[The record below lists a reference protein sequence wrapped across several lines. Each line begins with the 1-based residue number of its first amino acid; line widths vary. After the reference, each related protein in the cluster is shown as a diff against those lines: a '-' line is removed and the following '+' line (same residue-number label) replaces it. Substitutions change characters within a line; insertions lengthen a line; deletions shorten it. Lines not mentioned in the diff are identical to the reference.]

1 MDKMESRGTYTEY
14 LPSYTVGVD
23 ASLAVPHVTRYFG
36 TKAVVIGGETA
47 MSKGRQRL
55 LNAIVGSQLQIT
67 DWICFGGQSTHKR
80 AHELAELPQVKDAD
94 MLFAMGGGR
103 AIDTVKEVATI
114 VDKPYFAFPTLASN
128 CAPVTCIG
136 VFYHDDGS
144 ADVYFIPQEP
154 PVHCF
159 IDTKIIVESPD
170 EYFWAGIG
178 DALSKGPEVELA
190 SRDVDLVH
198 SPLMGRALASGACSE
213 PLFDFAVQALA
224 DKRAH
229 KASDAF
235 ERVVVNIIVT
245 AGLVSNMCTNLGA
258 ERCPYYFNSATGHAF
273 YNGYTILGER
283 AEKHLHGEVVSFGMN
298 VFYAFDAR
306 PEELAREVRINQE
319 LGLPVMLADIDCT
332 PDDLDRIVEHAQKCN
347 EWGRAPYGYTP
358 ERFKQACLD
367 ADAYGRAFKAGD
379 EAGMRAALQAVLDHK
394 VTESTRAPRK
404 LQA

>member
-23 ASLAVPHVTRYFG
+23 AYLAVPHVTRYFG

-159 IDTKIIVESPD
+159 IDTKIIVESVPRWSSPR
-170 EYFWAGIG
+170 ETWTWCIARSWA
-178 DALSKGPEVELA
+178 APSHPA
-190 SRDVDLVH
+190 PARSPCSTSPSR
-198 SPLMGRALASGACSE
+198 RW
-213 PLFDFAVQALA
+213 Q
-224 DKRAH
+224 
-229 KASDAF
+229 
-235 ERVVVNIIVT
+235 T
-245 AGLVSNMCTNLGA
+245 
-258 ERCPYYFNSATGHAF
+258 SAPT
-273 YNGYTILGER
+273 
-283 AEKHLHGEVVSFGMN
+283 
-298 VFYAFDAR
+298 R
-306 PEELAREVRINQE
+306 PR
-319 LGLPVMLADIDCT
+319 T
-332 PDDLDRIVEHAQKCN
+332 PSSA
-347 EWGRAPYGYTP
+347 
-358 ERFKQACLD
+358 
-367 ADAYGRAFKAGD
+367 
-379 EAGMRAALQAVLDHK
+379 
-394 VTESTRAPRK
+394 
-404 LQA
+404 